1 MTACGSGSCQN
12 PADSAVKLGTLPNGS
27 AVYVD
32 RTDIAVTESTPQ
44 NATISITGGQ
54 PNTSYTMHLSSA
66 KVGAIAQA
74 AVGHSLTGFDAN
86 GISINPLLC
95 EVGTAG
101 TGKSSSCKVVV
112 SVSPNALN
120 GTYNITPEAISD
132 QNGEITILEPFVV
145 IVNGNNSAQEALITA
160 YSINSE
166 SGIITGNNI
175 AVTLPS
181 GTNTTSL
188 VSTFTASNGATV
200 SIGSTTQVSG
210 STSNDFTNPLTYTVT
225 NGSAT
230 NNYIVTVSIA
240 SSTVTCLDKAVGDRF
255 TSSGN
260 EYLVV
265 EDGEGV
271 NGIFN
276 SANLDSLNAGTL
288 RFCTSHVTDMNALFG
303 DYSSFN
309 QPIGDWDTSN
319 VTDMG
324 EMFAGS
330 AFNQPIGD
338 WDTSNVT
345 DMNQMFYVTPFD
357 QPIGAW
363 NTSKVTDMSLMF
375 SDAKAFNQ
383 PIGGWD
389 TSNVTDM
396 SAMFEAAEAFNQSI
410 ASWNTSKVTDM
421 SRMFDGASAFNQAIG
436 SWTTSSVTDMGS
448 MFNGASAFNQAIGGW
463 NTSNVT
469 SMRGM
474 FTDAS
479 AFNQPIGSWTTSSVT
494 DMGFM
499 FNKATSFNQDLHT
512 WSVVSV
518 VGRPVGQPPSLF
530 NTGANPAW
538 VANSAYQPIW

>member
-345 DMNQMFYVTPFD
+345 DM
-357 QPIGAW
+357 
-363 NTSKVTDMSLMF
+363 
-375 SDAKAFNQ
+375 
-383 PIGGWD
+383 
-389 TSNVTDM
+389 